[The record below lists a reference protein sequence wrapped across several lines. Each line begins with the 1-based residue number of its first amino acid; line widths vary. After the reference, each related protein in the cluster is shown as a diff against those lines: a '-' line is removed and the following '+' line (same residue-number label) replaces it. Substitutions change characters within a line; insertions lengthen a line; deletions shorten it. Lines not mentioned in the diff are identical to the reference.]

1 MNYEKPPQRPPPC
14 TGYLF
19 LQTTLSNSRRRSI
32 AKSPSEIEHG
42 HFLTDYI
49 SHVIRFFGPPENHLL
64 YWAPMIYATWN
75 YVSRQINSHNPIV
88 FAPVF
93 EINMCVCLIGESH
106 DSSMHL
112 HFIFLYFCILDCWLL
127 LSEYASWILL
137 TWQVQGSVH
146 CLTGNED
153 DPDTFTTMKE
163 MMPMMMI
170 MFVMMLTMMMAHMA
184 MKSMSALVITS

>member
-1 MNYEKPPQRPPPC
+1 
-14 TGYLF
+14 
-19 LQTTLSNSRRRSI
+19 
-32 AKSPSEIEHG
+32 
-42 HFLTDYI
+42 
-49 SHVIRFFGPPENHLL
+49 
-64 YWAPMIYATWN
+64 MIYATWN

-88 FAPVF
+88 FAPVL

-153 DPDTFTTMKE
+153 DPDTFTTMKM
-163 MMPMMMI
+163 MMPMMMMMI
-170 MFVMMLTMMMAHMA
+170 VMMLTMMMAHMA
-184 MKSMSALVITS
+184 MKSMSAIMCRWSRFRSLVMRMMTSLHQWWTQCPKWWWCLMNLW